1 MSSIQIEQN
10 GHVRTIPLPAGE
22 TLLSVLR
29 RAGYSIPAA
38 CGGKGRCG
46 KCRVP
51 VNGVPRLACRVYPA
65 DGDTVTLPE
74 TAGGTILT
82 GTVPLPA
89 CRPGRTGCAAA
100 VDLGTT
106 TVVARLYDLAA
117 GTELQTCSGW
127 NAQAPYGADVIS
139 RIQYTL
145 EKPDGLPELSR
156 RIREQ
161 IWALVS
167 DALARSGRTPGTLR
181 EITLAGNT
189 VMQHLF
195 AGYSVRGIAAAP
207 FRPETLFAA
216 PGDET
221 LHGVPV
227 HFAPCVA
234 GYVGGDITAGLLAA
248 GIEQRLFDPER
259 GFYRS
264 GYSLDRRGFMP
275 EENWIILYCRRWYE
289 GRPEAWER
297 AYAELLSDTAIRW
310 DDHTLVTGETP
321 GRRFML
327 LGKFFAQQ
335 LGYFAGTGREAELR
349 DGLCFLEESVRR
361 PFNLYPEWWFH
372 HRPEKLSGYIRD
384 FLADHRELWCAYA
397 EDPAGD
403 YTVDSGNC
411 EQTAVFLQHML
422 DDILGVRFRHGRLQ
436 LRPAL
441 VHGGGCSALP
451 VECGKA
457 LSFHYEN
464 NRLEVE
470 TGLCRE
476 FELGLPAAAGLPY
489 IVTVNGIPAEARR
502 ESGQQ
507 LDTLFVTCPP
517 AAGRIQITVHP
528 EGDRV

>member
-1 MSSIQIEQN
+1 
-10 GHVRTIPLPAGE
+10 
-22 TLLSVLR
+22 
-29 RAGYSIPAA
+29 
-38 CGGKGRCG
+38 
-46 KCRVP
+46 
-51 VNGVPRLACRVYPA
+51 
-65 DGDTVTLPE
+65 
-74 TAGGTILT
+74 
-82 GTVPLPA
+82 
-89 CRPGRTGCAAA
+89 
-100 VDLGTT
+100 
-106 TVVARLYDLAA
+106 
-117 GTELQTCSGW
+117 
-127 NAQAPYGADVIS
+127 
-139 RIQYTL
+139 
-145 EKPDGLPELSR
+145 
-156 RIREQ
+156 
-161 IWALVS
+161 
-167 DALARSGRTPGTLR
+167 
-181 EITLAGNT
+181 
-189 VMQHLF
+189 
-195 AGYSVRGIAAAP
+195 
-207 FRPETLFAA
+207 
-216 PGDET
+216 
-221 LHGVPV
+221 
-227 HFAPCVA
+227 
-234 GYVGGDITAGLLAA
+234 
-248 GIEQRLFDPER
+248 
-259 GFYRS
+259 
-264 GYSLDRRGFMP
+264 MP

-451 VECGKA
+451 VECGKT
-457 LSFHYEN
+457 LSFRHGN
-464 NRLEVE
+464 NRLEIE

-476 FELGLPAAAGLPY
+476 LEIGLPAAAGLPH
-489 IVTVNGIPAEARR
+489 IVTVNGIPAETRR
-502 ESGQQ
+502 ESGRQ
-507 LDTLFVTCPP
+507 LDTLFITCPP

-528 EGDRV
+528 EGDRA